1 MRLRLAPR
9 FLLKMLILCIT
20 RGRHDVSGL
29 EVLTIPLIIPLV
41 LPLLHDLFWIP
52 NDGDALVLIQLGTV
66 LLRIA
71 ACAVGPMSVMLT
83 HFVGGTL
90 LTPFAGFGAG
100 GGGGAGAGGAG
111 AGGDDGD
118 DGGGTFVPCADVSCL
133 WLLPALSILAK
144 SSSDAYFLSKL
155 YL

>member
-1 MRLRLAPR
+1 MCRRSDER
-9 FLLKMLILCIT
+9 
-20 RGRHDVSGL
+20 DV
-29 EVLTIPLIIPLV
+29 
-41 LPLLHDLFWIP
+41 
-52 NDGDALVLIQLGTV
+52 DAF
-66 LLRIA
+66 
-71 ACAVGPMSVMLT
+71 
-83 HFVGGTL
+83 FVGGTL